1 MPTTIRVHF
10 SPDSSN
16 FTNSPIPSPYFCSL
30 NISRVSLVETRRF
43 PCGMIDLFSRS
54 QRWNIVDR
62 PSRLSRSPS
71 SSQGYFS
78 SWQHVRSLRLTY
90 VSLPSTTSLF
100 SLGRTPSARLRSFVS
115 TTLAKITRTVKTLVT
130 RADEGP
136 VMKPLEPEEHTEPGE
151 PWYPDDEYFRTS
163 SVAFPRQGSFSSR
176 IMTRFSIRV

>member
-1 MPTTIRVHF
+1 MPTTIRIYF
-10 SPDSSN
+10 SSDSSN
-16 FTNSPIPSPYFCSL
+16 FTNSSIPSPYLCSL
-30 NISRVSLVETRRF
+30 NTSRVSLVETRQF

-54 QRWNIVDR
+54 QRWNIVGR

-78 SWQHVRSLRLTY
+78 SWQRVGSLRLTY

-100 SLGRTPSARLRSFVS
+100 SLCRTPSARLRSFVS

-130 RADEGP
+130 RAHEGP

-151 PWYPDDEYFRTS
+151 PWYPDDEYFFCRVST
-163 SVAFPRQGSFSSR
+163 PRVFLFAYND
-176 IMTRFSIRV
+176 TFLNTCLRV